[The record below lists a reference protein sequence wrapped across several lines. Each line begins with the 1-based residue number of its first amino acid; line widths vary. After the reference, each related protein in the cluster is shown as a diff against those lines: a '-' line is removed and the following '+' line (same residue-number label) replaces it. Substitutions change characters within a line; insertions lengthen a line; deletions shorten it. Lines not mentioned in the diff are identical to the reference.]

1 MHYGGI
7 IMIYKDASKSV
18 SERVE
23 DLIQRM
29 TLKEK
34 VAQLHGMVNLG
45 QQDPIK
51 NVKGNFSDGVGT
63 ISFLNSSQTGNT
75 KKDLE
80 TLNNIQRFFVEETRL
95 GIPALVHN
103 EGIAGAQIPGAT
115 TFPQSMNVA
124 STWEPELARK
134 MGEVIRKQL
143 MAFGI
148 RAVHSP
154 LFDLGRDPRWGR
166 IGETY
171 GEDPYLVAQMGTA
184 YVKGVQGNN
193 QVMAAA
199 KHFVGYG
206 NAEGGRNGGEQQI
219 AERKL
224 LDTYCFPFEAAIHE
238 AQVMGIMNSYGI
250 LNEQA
255 VSTSKWLL
263 TDVLRE
269 KLGFSGI
276 VVADYGSVS
285 HANARYRVAKTQKE
299 TAVMALKAGMD
310 VEQPNNTCY
319 RYLEDAVESGE
330 LEIGYI
336 DRSVRRLLETKF
348 MLGLF
353 ENPYQEGKFQEEI
366 NKVEYLELS
375 QEIAEKSIV
384 MVKNDSILPLKQK
397 LKIAVIGP
405 SADSKVNF
413 FGGYSSVGT
422 ADTTTGDFDRS
433 EDDNFIKMAYDV
445 VITEH
450 TEMLKSRGIVFDQQP
465 SPEQK
470 EQIIEMLKKNRS
482 TSNKVY
488 KTAEE
493 FVETYYPN
501 CNTVKE
507 VLEKEF
513 GAENVL
519 YAKGCDISKRIE
531 GSIEEVKKAVQQA
544 DIVVAVLGGKE
555 SMRATDATAGEN
567 KDNINISLEKS
578 QMEMMEEVFQLGKP
592 VISVIVDG
600 RPLATPD
607 ISKKSKAVLYTW
619 LPAQTGAQA
628 LVNILTGKRNPS
640 GKLPV
645 TVVKDSGQIPMYN
658 SRLPFYVDINELA
671 EYIDHDKNTP
681 LYPFGYGL
689 SYTKFEYSNL
699 RMNNEVTTDGELQVT
714 FTIKNMGN
722 YQGDEVAQLYIR
734 DCFSSIARPTKQLV
748 GFARVELAVNEVK
761 EVTFSVDMR
770 QLAFH
775 NINMELVVEPGEMEL
790 YIGASSED
798 IRLQDSFNIIGKENK
813 VERKVFSSKV
823 TVIEQK
829 GHELNF

>member
-1 MHYGGI
+1 
-7 IMIYKDASKSV
+7 MIYKDHSKSI

-23 DLIQRM
+23 DLLQRM
-29 TLKEK
+29 SLKEK
-34 VAQLHGMVNLG
+34 VAQLFGMVNLG

-51 NVKGNFSDGVGT
+51 NAEENYKDGVGT
-63 ISFLNSSQTGNT
+63 LSFLNSSQTGTTT
-75 KKDLE
+75 KDIE
-80 TLNNIQRFFVEETRL
+80 TLHSIQRFFVEETHL

-124 STWEPELARK
+124 STWEPELAKK
-134 MGEVIRKQL
+134 MGEVVRKQL

-184 YVKGVQGNN
+184 YVKGVQGNH

-224 LDTYCFPFEAAIHE
+224 LDSYCFPFEAAIHE
-238 AQVMGIMNSYGI
+238 AGVMGIMNSYGI

-269 KLGFSGI
+269 KLGFSGL

-299 TAVMALKAGMD
+299 TAMMALKAGMD

-319 RYLEDAVESGE
+319 RYLEEAVESGE
-330 LEIGYI
+330 LEMAYI
-336 DRSVRRLLETKF
+336 DRSVRRVLETKF
-348 MLGLF
+348 KMGLF
-353 ENPYQEGKFQEEI
+353 ETPYQEGDFHEEI
-366 NKVEYLELS
+366 SKVEYQELS

-384 MVKNDSILPLKQK
+384 MVKNQDSVLPLTQD

-405 SADSKVNF
+405 SADSKINF

-422 ADTTTGDFDRS
+422 ADTTTSDFDRS
-433 EDDNFIKMAYDV
+433 ENDNFIKMAYDV

-450 TEMLKSRGIVFDQQP
+450 KEMLKTRGIVFDQRP

-470 EQIIEMLKKNRS
+470 EMIIAMLKKNRS
-482 TSNKVY
+482 KSNKVY
-488 KTAEE
+488 KTTEE

-501 CNTVKE
+501 CRSVKE

-513 GAENVL
+513 GAENVFH
-519 YAKGCDISKRIE
+519 AKGCDITKPIE
-531 GSIEEVKKAVQQA
+531 GGMEEVKRTIQQA
-544 DIVVAVLGGKE
+544 DIVIAVLGGKE
-555 SMRATDATAGEN
+555 SMRAPDATAGEN
-567 KDNINISLEKS
+567 KDNINIELEKP
-578 QMEMMEEVFQLGKP
+578 QMEMMEEVFRQGKA

-600 RPLATPD
+600 RPLATPS
-607 ISKKSKAVLYTW
+607 ISENSQALLYTW

-628 LVNILTGKRNPS
+628 IVNILTGKRNPS

-645 TVVKDSGQIPMYN
+645 TVVKDSGQIPMYH
-658 SRLPFYVDINELA
+658 SRLPFYVDTNEWA

-699 RMNNEVTTDGELQVT
+699 RLSKEVVTDGEMQVT
-714 FTIKNMGN
+714 FTIKNIGGC
-722 YQGDEVAQLYIR
+722 QGDEVAQLYIR

-748 GFARVELAVNEVK
+748 GFVRVSLGVNEEK
-761 EVTFSVDMR
+761 EVTFTVDMK

-775 NINMELVVEPGEMEL
+775 NIDMKQVVEPGDMEL
-790 YIGASSED
+790 YVGSSSED
-798 IRLQDSFNIIGKENK
+798 IRLQDSFTIIGKERE
-813 VERKVFSSKV
+813 VLRKVFSSKV
-823 TVIEQK
+823 TV
-829 GHELNF
+829 N

>member
-1 MHYGGI
+1 
-7 IMIYKDASKSV
+7 MIYKDASRSV
-18 SERVE
+18 TERVE
-23 DLIQRM
+23 NLLQRM

-45 QQDPIK
+45 QQDPIQ
-51 NVKGNFSDGVGT
+51 NVKENFKDGVGT
-63 ISFLNSSQTGNT
+63 VSFLNSSQTGDT
-75 KKDLE
+75 KKDME
-80 TLNNIQRFFVEETRL
+80 TINKIQRLFVEETRL
-95 GIPALVHN
+95 GIPALIHN

-124 STWEPELARK
+124 STWEPKLAKK
-134 MGEVIRKQL
+134 MGEVVRKQL

-184 YVKGVQGNN
+184 YVKGVQGDH

-224 LDTYCFPFEAAIHE
+224 LDTYCFPFEAAIHD
-238 AQVMGIMNSYGI
+238 AGVMGIMNSYGI
-250 LNEQA
+250 LNEQP

-269 KLGFSGI
+269 KLGFTGL
-276 VVADYGSVS
+276 VVADYGSVN
-285 HANARYRVAKTQKE
+285 HAHARYRVAKTQKE
-299 TAVMALKAGMD
+299 TAIMALKAGMD

-319 RYLEDAVESGE
+319 RYLDEAVESGE
-330 LEIGYI
+330 LEMVYI
-336 DRSVRRLLETKF
+336 DRSVRRVLETKF
-348 MLGLF
+348 KMGLF
-353 ENPYQEGKFQEEI
+353 ENPYQEGDFHEEV
-366 NKVEYLELS
+366 NKAEYHELS

-384 MVKNDSILPLKQK
+384 MVKNDSVLPLTQK
-397 LKIAVIGP
+397 LKFAVIGP
-405 SADSKVNF
+405 SADSKINF

-450 TEMLKSRGIVFDQQP
+450 KEMLKSRGIVFDTQP
-465 SPEQK
+465 SPVQK
-470 EQIIEMLKKNRS
+470 EKIIEMLKKSRS
-482 TSNKVY
+482 VSNKVY
-488 KTAEE
+488 KTIDE
-493 FVETYYPN
+493 FVQTYYPN
-501 CNTVKE
+501 CSTVTE
-507 VLEKEF
+507 VLKKEF
-513 GAENVL
+513 GTENIF
-519 YAKGCDISKRIE
+519 YAKGCDISKTIE
-531 GSIEEVKKAVQQA
+531 GGIEEVKKAVQQA
-544 DIVVAVLGGKE
+544 DIVIAVLGGKE
-555 SMRATDATAGEN
+555 SMRAQDATSGEN
-567 KDNINISLEKS
+567 KDNININLEKP
-578 QMEMMEEVFQLGKP
+578 QTKLMEEVFKLGKP

-600 RPLATPD
+600 RPLATPF
-607 ISKKSKAVLYTW
+607 INEKSKAVLYAW

-628 LVNILTGKRNPS
+628 IVNILTGKSNPS

-645 TVVKDSGQIPMYN
+645 TVVKDSGQIPMYH
-658 SRLPFYVDINELA
+658 SRLPFYVDINEWA
-671 EYIDHDKNTP
+671 EYIDHDKNIP

-689 SYTKFEYSNL
+689 SYTNFEYSNL
-699 RMNNEVTTDGELQVT
+699 TLNKEVLADGELQVT
-714 FTIKNMGN
+714 FTIKNIGN

-734 DCFSSIARPTKQLV
+734 DCFSNIARPAKQLV
-748 GFARVELAVNEVK
+748 GFVRVSLGVNEET
-761 EVTFSVDMR
+761 EVTFTVDMK

-775 NINMELVVEPGEMEL
+775 NINMKQVVEPGEMEL
-790 YIGASSED
+790 YVGASSED
-798 IRLQDSFNIIGKENK
+798 IRLQDSFKIIGEESN
-813 VERKVFSSKV
+813 VLRKVFSSKV
-823 TVIEQK
+823 TVNNKNDIPMIPSQVSK
-829 GHELNF
+829 

>member
-1 MHYGGI
+1 
-7 IMIYKDASKSV
+7 MIYKDDKKSV

-23 DLIQRM
+23 DLLQRM

-34 VAQLHGMVNLG
+34 IAQLYGMVNLG

-51 NVKGNFSDGVGT
+51 NVSENFNHGVGT
-63 ISFLNSSQTGNT
+63 VSFLNSSQTGNT

-124 STWEPELARK
+124 STWEPQLAEK
-134 MGEVIRKQL
+134 MGEVVRKQL
-143 MAFGI
+143 LAFGI

-171 GEDPYLVAQMGTA
+171 GEDPYLVAQMGTS
-184 YVKGVQGNN
+184 YVKGVQGNH
-193 QVMAAA
+193 QLMAAA

-224 LDTYCFPFEAAIHE
+224 LDTYCLPFEAAIHE
-238 AQVMGIMNSYGI
+238 GQVMGIMNSYGI

-269 KLGFSGI
+269 KLGFSGL

-299 TAVMALKAGMD
+299 TAIMALKAGMD

-319 RYLEDAVESGE
+319 RYLEEAVESGE
-330 LEIGYI
+330 LEMEFI
-336 DRSVRRLLETKF
+336 DRSVSRVLEKKF
-348 MLGLF
+348 KLGLF
-353 ENPYQEGKFQEEI
+353 ENPYQEGNFQEEI
-366 NKVEYLELS
+366 RKGEYLELS

-384 MVKNDSILPLKQK
+384 MVKNDNSILPLTKD
-397 LKIAVIGP
+397 LKIALIGP
-405 SADSKVNF
+405 SADSKINF

-422 ADTTTGDFDRS
+422 ADTSTGDFDRS
-433 EDDNFIKMAYDV
+433 EDDNIIKMAYDV

-450 TEMLKSRGIVFDQQP
+450 KEMLKSRGIVFDQQP

-470 EQIIEMLKKNRS
+470 EMIIAMLKKNRS

-488 KTAEE
+488 KTSEE
-493 FVETYYPN
+493 FVDTYYPN
-501 CNTVKE
+501 CSTVKE

-513 GAENVL
+513 GSANVF
-519 YAKGCDISKRIE
+519 YAKGCDIAKPIE
-531 GSIEEVKKAVQQA
+531 GGMEAVKRNIQEA
-544 DIVVAVLGGKE
+544 DIVIAVLGGKE
-555 SMRATDATAGEN
+555 SMRAQDATAGEN
-567 KDNINISLEKS
+567 KDNINIELEKP
-578 QMEMMEEVFQLGKP
+578 QMELMEEVFRQGKP
-592 VISVIVDG
+592 VISIIVDG
-600 RPLATPD
+600 RPLATPL
-607 ISKKSKAVLYTW
+607 ISEKSKAVLYTW

-628 LVNILTGKRNPS
+628 IVNIVTGKRNPS

-645 TVVKDSGQIPMYN
+645 TVVKDKGQIPMYH
-658 SRLPFYVDINELA
+658 SRLPFFVNINEWS

-699 RMNNEVTTDGELQVT
+699 KLNKEVLSNGELQVT
-714 FTIKNMGN
+714 FMLKNTGN
-722 YQGDEVAQLYIR
+722 YQGDEIAQLYIR
-734 DCFSSIARPTKQLV
+734 DCFSSIARPAKQLV
-748 GFARVELAVNEVK
+748 GFVRVKLDVNETK
-761 EVTFSVDMR
+761 KITFTVDMK

-775 NINMELVVEPGEMEL
+775 NINMEQVVEPGEMEL
-790 YIGASSED
+790 YVGASSED
-798 IRLQDSFNIIGKENK
+798 IRLHDSFIIVGDEIN
-813 VERKVFSSKV
+813 VHRKVFSSKV
-823 TVIEQK
+823 TVE
-829 GHELNF
+829 

>member
-1 MHYGGI
+1 
-7 IMIYKDASKSV
+7 MIYKDASRSLP
-18 SERVE
+18 ERVE
-23 DLIQRM
+23 DLLQKM

-34 VAQLHGMVNLG
+34 VAQLYCMVNLG
-45 QQDPIK
+45 QQDPIQ
-51 NVKGNFSDGVGT
+51 NVKENFNEGVGT
-63 ISFLNSSQTGNT
+63 VSFLNSSQTGNT
-75 KKDLE
+75 KKDME
-80 TLNNIQRFFVEETRL
+80 TLKNIQRFFVEETRL

-124 STWEPELARK
+124 STWDPELAK
-134 MGEVIRKQL
+134 KVGEVVRKQL

-184 YVKGVQGNN
+184 YVKGVQGNY

-238 AQVMGIMNSYGI
+238 AGVMGIMNSYGI

-263 TDVLRE
+263 TDILRE
-269 KLGFSGI
+269 KLGFSGL

-299 TAVMALKAGMD
+299 TAIMALKAGMD

-319 RYLEDAVESGE
+319 RYLEEAVESGE
-330 LEIGYI
+330 LDMVYI
-336 DRSVRRLLETKF
+336 DRSVKRVLETKF
-348 MLGLF
+348 KMGLF
-353 ENPYQEGKFQEEI
+353 ENPYQEGDFLVEI
-366 NKVEYLELS
+366 NNAEYQKLA

-405 SADSKVNF
+405 SADSKINF

-433 EDDNFIKMAYDV
+433 EDDNFIKMAYDA

-450 TEMLKSRGIVFDQQP
+450 REMLRSRGIVFDHQP

-470 EQIIEMLKKNRS
+470 EKIIEMLKKNRS
-482 TSNKVY
+482 VSNKVY
-488 KTAEE
+488 KTTEE
-493 FVETYYPN
+493 FIETYYPN

-507 VLEKEF
+507 VLENEF
-513 GAENVL
+513 GFENVF
-519 YAKGCDISKRIE
+519 YAKGCDISKPIKGGNE
-531 GSIEEVKKAVQQA
+531 DVKKVIQQA
-544 DIVVAVLGGKE
+544 DIVIAVLGGKE
-555 SMRATDATAGEN
+555 SMRAADATAGEN
-567 KDNINISLEKS
+567 KDNQNIGLES
-578 QMEMMEEVFQLGKP
+578 PQLQMMEEVFRLGKP

-600 RPLATPD
+600 RPLATPS
-607 ISKKSKAVLYTW
+607 ISEKSKAVLYAW

-628 LVNILTGKRNPS
+628 IVNILTGKSNPS

-645 TVVKDSGQIPMYN
+645 TVIKDSGQIPMYN
-658 SRLPFYVDINELA
+658 SRLPFYVDINEWA

-689 SYTKFEYSNL
+689 SYTDFKYSDLTLNK
-699 RMNNEVTTDGELQVT
+699 EVLTDGELQVT
-714 FTIKNMGN
+714 FTIKNIGN

-734 DCFSSIARPTKQLV
+734 DCFSDIARPTKQLV
-748 GFARVELAVNEVK
+748 GFVRVSLGVNEET
-761 EVTFSVDMR
+761 EVTFNVDMR

-775 NINMELVVEPGEMEL
+775 NIDMKQVVEPGEMEL
-790 YIGASSED
+790 FVGASSDD
-798 IRLQDSFNIIGKENK
+798 IRLKDSFKIIGEDR
-813 VERKVFSSKV
+813 EILRKVFSSKV
-823 TVIEQK
+823 TLTSK
-829 GHELNF
+829 MTSL